1 MSEWRSSFPP
11 FDNIISSLFVQRLP
25 PFPIFSH
32 QSFFTLTA
40 TAPDGHVE
48 GDDDDDNDNDD
59 DNCVETRERH
69 VRVSCVCGYLF
80 IRPRISYLPHICF
93 LRVEA
98 PRALLELENAS
109 FMTPSHTPSFPF
121 RSSGMFT
128 QTLSST

>member
-1 MSEWRSSFPP
+1 MTTDIPSKNSTSITSSVACVSAALGN
-11 FDNIISSLFVQRLP
+11 D
-25 PFPIFSH
+25 
-32 QSFFTLTA
+32 
-40 TAPDGHVE
+40 DDE
-48 GDDDDDNDNDD
+48 DDDDNDNDD
-59 DNCVETRERH
+59 DNCVETPERH
-69 VRVSCVCGYLF
+69 VRVSCVSGYLF

-128 QTLSST
+128 QTLSSA